1 MIRTWFLDDPRA
13 AAVQGLP
20 DAEARHRPHWVE
32 VVEPDDAEQRELKAH
47 YGVHD
52 VTLGAAMREG
62 HPPRLLESALHVGVI
77 LQTPLATTDKG
88 FRKIGVLLADGWVL
102 TVLRKP
108 LAPLQHMLQH
118 LRAKA
123 AESGLAPG
131 DVLYALLDQAT
142 LGFEGLADAIYD
154 RALALERSL
163 DEDANGSFLKEL
175 LSVRQD
181 LLRLNRS
188 LRRQRDVIQSLSR
201 HEHPVIG
208 ERLRP
213 YLRDVAD
220 HMTRVYEMAEAARE
234 GILALRDT
242 HLSLVNNR
250 LSETMRVLTVIATIM
265 MPLSLVAGIY
275 GMNVENLPGGR
286 NPLAIWAILGGMVVV
301 AVGMLAWFRRRHWL

>member
-1 MIRTWFLDDPRA
+1 M
-13 AAVQGLP
+13 QGLP
-20 DAEARHRPHWVE
+20 DAEARRRPHWVE
-32 VVEPDDAEQRELKAH
+32 VVEPDATEQSELKAQ
-47 YGVHD
+47 YGLHD
-52 VTLGAAMREG
+52 VTLGAALREG
-62 HPPRLLESALHVGVI
+62 HPPRLLESAQHVGVI
-77 LQTPLATTDKG
+77 LQTPLATTAKG
-88 FRKIGVLLADGWVL
+88 FRKIGVLVADGWVL

-118 LRAKA
+118 LRARA

-131 DVLYALLDQAT
+131 DVFYALLDQAT

-154 RALALERSL
+154 RSLALERAL
-163 DEDANGSFLKEL
+163 DEDAQSGFLKEL
-175 LSVRQD
+175 LAVRQD

-188 LRRQRDVIQSLSR
+188 LRRQRDVVQALSR

-275 GMNVENLPGGR
+275 GMNVAGLPGGES
-286 NPLAIWAILGGMVVV
+286 PFAIWAILGGML
-301 AVGMLAWFRRRHWL
+301 ALASGMLVWFRRRRWV